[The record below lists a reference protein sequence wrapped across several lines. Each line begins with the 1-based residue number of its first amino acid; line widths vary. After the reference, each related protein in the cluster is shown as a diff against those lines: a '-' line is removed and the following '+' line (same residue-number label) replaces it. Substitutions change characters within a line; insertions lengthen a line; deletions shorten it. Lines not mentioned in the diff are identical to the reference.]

1 MECGVDPVRFWDMTY
16 GEIITQIKA
25 YRQKEKV
32 QMQLQAMFIYKLG
45 SLVGIAFN
53 DPKKYPSNVKQAFK
67 EMGIFDEDIN
77 ITKQQDWRIMKERM
91 NRYAYLHRK
100 RGENR

>member
-1 MECGVDPVRFWDMTY
+1 MECGVDPVRFWDIIY

-25 YRQKEKV
+25 YRQKEKA
-32 QMQLQAMFIYKLG
+32 QMQLQAIFIYKLG

-53 DPKKYPSNVKQAFK
+53 DPNIPSNVEEAFE
-67 EMGIFDEDIN
+67 EMGIFDEEIDT
-77 ITKQQDWRIMKERM
+77 TKQQNWRIMKERM

>member
-1 MECGVDPVRFWDMTY
+1 MTY
-16 GEIITQIKA
+16 GEIIAKIEA
-25 YRQKEKV
+25 YRKIEKQKI
-32 QMQLQAMFIYKLG
+32 QLQAMFIYKLG
-45 SLVGIAFN
+45 NLIRIAFN